1 MCRNT
6 KELHGYHD
14 LLRQNLL
21 SLDPPKQNP
30 ACLDDHQGLGVKTP
44 ELQKWEM
51 CSSFSY
57 CKDTDISWK
66 LWAGACYFRRKYL
79 LAGRN
84 PVFIL
89 PNAFRC
95 KKKKKNVL
103 WPFWESCSSPFVYGK
118 PWKAEQRQLLGAR
131 EVSFSACFCSALAEM
146 SFHLSFTYI
155 LTKMVEPKVQF

>member
-95 KKKKKNVL
+95 KKKKK
-103 WPFWESCSSPFVYGK
+103 K
-118 PWKAEQRQLLGAR
+118 
-131 EVSFSACFCSALAEM
+131 M
-146 SFHLSFTYI
+146 SFDLSGKAVV
-155 LTKMVEPKVQF
+155 LPLCMGSLGKLSKDSSLEPERCLFLPAFAQLWLRCHFI